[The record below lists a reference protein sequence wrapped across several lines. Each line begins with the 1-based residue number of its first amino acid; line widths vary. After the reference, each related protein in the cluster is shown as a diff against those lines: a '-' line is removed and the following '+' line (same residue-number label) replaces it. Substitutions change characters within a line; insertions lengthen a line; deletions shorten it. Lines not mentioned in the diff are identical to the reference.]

1 MCAGSQ
7 ADLSRVSG
15 EGVISM
21 EFGLIEDHRE
31 DHFRSGEGSAVELK
45 DGRLLLMYTAFRN
58 DGHADHSPAEIWACL
73 SADAGRMWSEP
84 SVTFQAPEGAI
95 NVMSPSL
102 RRLADGRIG
111 CVFAVKWDTTHCVP
125 FWTSSLDEG
134 ETWAEPRAMTAEVG
148 YFCINNDRLIQ
159 LRDGSLVMPYA
170 QHKGIVRFANDKEL
184 LKEWLNA
191 WCGILHS
198 RDGGETWEMPDTAR
212 RYEKEWNVPPDPLC
226 LESMPP
232 LEQRAVR
239 EKYDVLQEPGVIELQ
254 DGRLMMWA
262 RSLSH
267 IFHSFASDK
276 DGPWSHYMAIPGMN
290 VSCSPQTIKR
300 VPLTDDLVMLYNDRG
315 EIPFGSPSF
324 QDRTPLSVA
333 LSKDEGQSWQK
344 VKALEP
350 DTSKNYC
357 YAGLLFFGGKFLAT
371 YYESADARNE
381 DGSLK
386 YREDGTRRQRN
397 LASLKSCRGEQ
408 SELIGAA
415 V

>member
-1 MCAGSQ
+1 
-7 ADLSRVSG
+7 
-15 EGVISM
+15 M
-21 EFGLIEDHRE
+21 EFSLIEDHRE
-31 DHFRSGEGSAVELK
+31 DPFRSGEGSVVELK
-45 DGRLLLMYTAFRN
+45 DGRLMLMYTAFRD
-58 DGHADHSPAEIWACL
+58 DGHADHSPAEIWARF
-73 SADAGRMWSEP
+73 SSDAGRMWSEL
-84 SVTFQAPEGAI
+84 SVIFQAPEGAL

-102 RRLADGRIG
+102 LRLTDGRIG
-111 CVFAVKWDTTHCVP
+111 CVFAVKWDGTHCVP
-125 FWTSSLDEG
+125 FWTSSIDEG
-134 ETWAEPRAMTAEVG
+134 KNWADPQPMTAEAG

-159 LRDGSLVMPYA
+159 LRDGTLVMPYA
-170 QHKGIVRFANDKEL
+170 QHKGMVRFANDKEL

-212 RYEKEWNVPPDPLC
+212 KYEKEWHVAPDPLC
-226 LESMPP
+226 LELMPP

-239 EKYDVLQEPGVIELQ
+239 EKYDVLQEPGVIELR

-267 IFHSFASDK
+267 VFHSFASNK
-276 DGPWSHYMAIPGMN
+276 DGSWSDYKVIAGMN

-315 EIPFGSPSF
+315 EIPFGSPCF

-333 LSKDEGQSWQK
+333 ISKDEGQSWQK
-344 VKALEP
+344 VKALES

-357 YAGLLFFGGKFLAT
+357 YAGLCFFAGKFLAT
-371 YYESADARNE
+371 YYESADACSE
-381 DGSLK
+381 DGSPK

-397 LASLKSCRGEQ
+397 LASLKMCCGEQ
-408 SELIGAA
+408 FELFRAA
-415 V
+415 T